1 MSDADQVTWIF
12 FVHVRLVPERSRVYD
27 RVCVCKCMCV
37 CVNSEWHKEL
47 VIWEDPHD
55 NTFTIVLWYPGVAQ
69 DPIYLPY
76 AVT

>member
-1 MSDADQVTWIF
+1 MPIKSPGYFLCMYVWFQREAECMIVCACA
-12 FVHVRLVPERSRVYD
+12 S
-27 RVCVCKCMCV
+27 VCVCV